1 MSKTGTIEGV
11 SKRGLVISGLRA
23 AVDSKEILKGIDL
36 TVEPGKVHALMGPNG
51 SGKSTLAFAMSGHP
65 NYEVLG
71 GSVNLDGTDLLG
83 LSPDKRARA
92 GLFLSFQYPAAIPGV
107 SVANF
112 IRTARMAIKPDDLP
126 PAKFRAMIYEKLEV
140 LDMDPAFLSRYVN
153 DGFSGGEKKRLEML
167 QLAILAPKYA
177 VLDETDSGLDVDALQ
192 SVGKS
197 VNALRESDEG
207 RDIGFLVIT
216 HYPRILKHV
225 PADVVH
231 ILIDGRIVKTGG
243 PELADEIE
251 RDGYDGVREEA
262 AAARA

>member
-1 MSKTGTIEGV
+1 
-11 SKRGLVISGLRA
+11 
-23 AVDSKEILKGIDL
+23 
-36 TVEPGKVHALMGPNG
+36 
-51 SGKSTLAFAMSGHP
+51 
-65 NYEVLG
+65 
-71 GSVNLDGTDLLG
+71 
-83 LSPDKRARA
+83 
-92 GLFLSFQYPAAIPGV
+92 LSFQYPAAIPGV

-112 IRTARMAIKPDDLP
+112 IRTARQSVRPEDLN
-126 PAKFRAMIYEKLEV
+126 PAKFRKLV
-140 LDMDPAFLSRYVN
+140 FDKLDTLDMDPAFLGRYVN

-192 SVGKS
+192 SVGRS
-197 VNALRESDEG
+197 VNALRSSDEG

-231 ILIDGRIVKTGG
+231 IMIDGRIVKTGG

-251 RDGYDGVREEA
+251 RDGYDGVRDEVS
-262 AAARA
+262 AARA